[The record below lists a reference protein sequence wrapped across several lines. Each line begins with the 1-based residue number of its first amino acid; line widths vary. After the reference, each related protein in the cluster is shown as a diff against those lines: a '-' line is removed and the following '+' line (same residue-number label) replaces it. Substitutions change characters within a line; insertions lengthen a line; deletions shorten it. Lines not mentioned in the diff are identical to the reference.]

1 MNKAYILNK
10 KDQALLLK
18 LAREAIDTSFKDNDP
33 DVSRVGHLTQLRG
46 CFVTLHK
53 DSQLRGC
60 IGFPR
65 PIMPLYEQIIA
76 ASKAAAFEDPR
87 FQPLSR
93 NELKNIVIEISIL
106 SKPELIKVKDADE
119 YLSNIEIGR
128 DGLII
133 QGRSSG
139 LLLPQVATEYNFN
152 SKQFLECVCEK
163 AGMHN
168 DAWKDLDN
176 KIYKFRA
183 EIFSE
188 DTE

>member
-1 MNKAYILNK
+1 MNK

-18 LAREAIDTSFKDNDP
+18 LARETIEASFKDS
-33 DVSRVGHLTQLRG
+33 DVDTSKVGHLTQLRG

-53 DSQLRGC
+53 NNQLRGC

-65 PIMPLYEQIIA
+65 PIMPLYEQIIT

-87 FQPLSR
+87 FPPL
-93 NELKNIVIEISIL
+93 NKDELKSIVIEISIL
-106 SKPELIKVKDADE
+106 TRPELIKVKNSEE
-119 YLSNIEIGR
+119 YLKNIEIGR

-133 QGRSSG
+133 QGNSSG
-139 LLLPQVATEYNFN
+139 LLLPQVAIEYNFN
-152 SKQFLECVCEK
+152 PKQFLECVCEK
-163 AGMHN
+163 AGIDK
-168 DAWKDLDN
+168 DAWTDSKN